1 MYKLYWSD
9 NSGAFVVH
17 AALSEAGADFSIIDV
32 DFENQEYLEAEFRKI
47 NPLGQVPVLQL
58 QDGTVITESVAIVLH
73 LAESFPNAGL
83 LADPGTVDRAN
94 AYRWMMYMATNTYI
108 ADCRY
113 YYSHRYTVNV
123 EQSRG
128 VKDAGLKD
136 MDDSFDLMDRTLGR
150 QAYLAGNSISIAD
163 TYLVMMVMWHPDVPS
178 LLDRC
183 VNVLRIVKEVQAQ
196 PVIQLIWDQNF
207 PDQQILH

>member
-17 AALSEAGADFSIIDV
+17 AALSEAGADYSIIEVEFD
-32 DFENQEYLEAEFRKI
+32 NQDHLDADLRKI
-47 NPLGQVPVLQL
+47 NPLAQVPVLLL

-73 LAESFPNAGL
+73 LAESFPDAGL
-83 LADPGTVDRAN
+83 LPDPGTVARAT

-113 YYSHRYTVNV
+113 YYSHRYTANV
-123 EQSRG
+123 EQSGG
-128 VKDAGLKD
+128 VKDAGLRD
-136 MDDSFDLMDRTLGR
+136 MDDSFDLMELTLGR
-150 QAYLAGNSISIAD
+150 QDFLGGNSISIAD

-178 LLDRC
+178 LLHRC
-183 VNVLRIVKEVQAQ
+183 VNISRIVKAVQAR
-196 PVIQLIWDQNF
+196 PAIQKIWHQNF
-207 PDQQILH
+207 PDQQILY